1 MMRIL
6 IALGGNALLKRG
18 QAMAYQTELS
28 NVRKASQQILSL
40 YRDNELII
48 THGNGPQVGLIAL
61 QQEAFKDTVPAYPL
75 DAMGAQSIGL
85 IGYMIQKELTAIL
98 GPDSKIVSVLTQTEV
113 DKDDPAFNHP
123 TKPVG
128 PVYEKQT
135 ADRLMQEHG
144 WTMAKDNEHYRR
156 VVASPDPKRILGL
169 SALQTL
175 IDSGHLIICC
185 GGGGIPVYFKN
196 SGELVGAEAVID
208 KDLASSLLAASLKA
222 DLFIIATDVKGIF
235 LNWEQSNQ
243 KLIRQ
248 TSPAFL
254 RQQKFV
260 TGSMGPKVEAACRF
274 VEKTGRTA
282 VVGSLEEIEDLAV
295 GLAGTRIGTN
305 FETVFSVNE

>member
-113 DKDDPAFNHP
+113 DKDDPAFSHP

-235 LNWEQSNQ
+235 LNWEQPNQ

-254 RQQKFV
+254 RQQKFA

-305 FETVFSVNE
+305 FETVFSVND

>member
-1 MMRIL
+1 MRIL

-113 DKDDPAFNHP
+113 DKDDPAFSHP

-235 LNWEQSNQ
+235 LNWEQPNQ

-254 RQQKFV
+254 RQQKFA

-305 FETVFSVNE
+305 FETVFSVND

>member
-1 MMRIL
+1 MRIL

-113 DKDDPAFNHP
+113 DKDDPAFSHP

-254 RQQKFV
+254 RQQKFA

>member
-113 DKDDPAFNHP
+113 DKDDPAFSHP

-254 RQQKFV
+254 RQQKFA

>member
-1 MMRIL
+1 
-6 IALGGNALLKRG
+6 
-18 QAMAYQTELS
+18 
-28 NVRKASQQILSL
+28 
-40 YRDNELII
+40 
-48 THGNGPQVGLIAL
+48 
-61 QQEAFKDTVPAYPL
+61 
-75 DAMGAQSIGL
+75 
-85 IGYMIQKELTAIL
+85 
-98 GPDSKIVSVLTQTEV
+98 
-113 DKDDPAFNHP
+113 
-123 TKPVG
+123 
-128 PVYEKQT
+128 
-135 ADRLMQEHG
+135 MQEHG

-156 VVASPDPKRILGL
+156 VVPSPDPKRILGL

-185 GGGGIPVYFKN
+185 GGGGIPVYFRN

-254 RQQKFV
+254 RQQKFA

-305 FETVFSVNE
+305 FETVFSVND

>member
-1 MMRIL
+1 MRIL

>member
-175 IDSGHLIICC
+175 IDSGHLIIYC